1 MEEFETSSQSTD
13 DEHPESNPE
22 IIAIKS
28 KIEETG
34 SKLIILVEDLL
45 KKYSFN
51 ENDEW
56 KEEVMRKYAMPGA
69 YMQPS
74 AYLPCH
80 LFREVW
86 SRKKYFKIY
95 FRYPKAKEES
105 DFQYPIDKN
114 SNVDQTAEGP
124 GEDKSNNLGCG
135 RLWWNH
141 QANNTKTTKIGGYT
155 GDVLQLK
162 ITACHD
168 CIVEEFKNLNEI
180 CETELEPQ
188 VLGFDD
194 SDLSKCRCLNEFPRG
209 ITNRR
214 KMVAMDFCHE
224 YVELDWKNILV
235 SNNFDV
241 LKDYEYHLDNIS
253 RGINF
258 YMEKF
263 NTYLEVLPILG
274 KFEKLVIPD
283 ASSSKTEWNLLLTLP
298 IMMQSKVKL
307 KREKLAHVK
316 VCKEMPETDFNDN
329 TLSFEELFTKYS
341 FHPDV
346 QGDAELN
353 KQNELNKRKH
363 DSEMQNSENTKRTS
377 YTAPPVYALSCSFT
391 TKDIISSINARV
403 NSIKIHHLQDYNI
416 HEMNLPSTKNQVL
429 KKLGIHNPKRK
440 KQKKKVNDMLEVGNK
455 YLRMKEE
462 MKSDKTIGTSV
473 EISEETS
480 IKSNDSVV
488 FNLMT
493 TEKSNTGATRES
505 SEYLVNSKTNVD
517 EPTSAGSAKI
527 SPPKVSLDP
536 RKRRSV
542 MNSSE
547 PALNVRSSP
556 TPTDNTNQTLISPRT
571 TPLKI
576 IQNKML
582 PKPVPVQSTKPS
594 NSSPNP
600 SETSNNTYSSPNY
613 APKTP
618 TYAPRTPV
626 YTPNSPAHST
636 TYSTNSSTTENN
648 RSSLQNIH
656 FENQLKTQNSEPIP
670 RKNKENI
677 QHQTPQQHRN
687 RSRNTCNIY
696 KMSEILKQ
704 QVNNQKGVC
713 IYNQPCDFFLTPS
726 SKKYNDKQ
734 DDGRDETRDKIIR
747 DLCNQSF

>member
-1 MEEFETSSQSTD
+1 MKFS
-13 DEHPESNPE
+13 
-22 IIAIKS
+22 AK
-28 KIEETG
+28 KIDF
-34 SKLIILVEDLL
+34 SKLLI
-45 KKYSFN
+45 KTS
-51 ENDEW
+51 
-56 KEEVMRKYAMPGA
+56 
-69 YMQPS
+69 
-74 AYLPCH
+74 
-80 LFREVW
+80 
-86 SRKKYFKIY
+86 
-95 FRYPKAKEES
+95 PK
-105 DFQYPIDKN
+105 
-114 SNVDQTAEGP
+114 
-124 GEDKSNNLGCG
+124 GEPERQFFEIS
-135 RLWWNH
+135 
-141 QANNTKTTKIGGYT
+141 I
-155 GDVLQLK
+155 
-162 ITACHD
+162 
-168 CIVEEFKNLNEI
+168 KNLKNDQIE
-180 CETELEPQ
+180 
-188 VLGFDD
+188 VVGRNF
-194 SDLSKCRCLNEFPRG
+194 LN
-209 ITNRR
+209 
-214 KMVAMDFCHE
+214 
-224 YVELDWKNILV
+224 
-235 SNNFDV
+235 
-241 LKDYEYHLDNIS
+241 
-253 RGINF
+253 
-258 YMEKF
+258 
-263 NTYLEVLPILG
+263 
-274 KFEKLVIPD
+274 
-283 ASSSKTEWNLLLTLP
+283 
-298 IMMQSKVKL
+298 
-307 KREKLAHVK
+307 
-316 VCKEMPETDFNDN
+316 
-329 TLSFEELFTKYS
+329 
-341 FHPDV
+341 
-346 QGDAELN
+346 
-353 KQNELNKRKH
+353 
-363 DSEMQNSENTKRTS
+363 
-377 YTAPPVYALSCSFT
+377 AL
-391 TKDIISSINARV
+391 
-403 NSIKIHHLQDYNI
+403 
-416 HEMNLPSTKNQVL
+416 
-429 KKLGIHNPKRK
+429 
-440 KQKKKVNDMLEVGNK
+440 